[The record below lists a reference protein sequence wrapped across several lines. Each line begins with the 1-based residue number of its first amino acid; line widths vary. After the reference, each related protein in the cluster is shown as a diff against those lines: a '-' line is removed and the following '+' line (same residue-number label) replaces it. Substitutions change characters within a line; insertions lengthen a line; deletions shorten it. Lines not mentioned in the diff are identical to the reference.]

1 MSLLRVFPGANDK
14 ELRLRQLINYVV
26 ASPEK
31 QVWQG
36 LFFEKTPN
44 MVRASGVPAEGTT
57 EEILMSFLLPHMAY
71 GYPGTRLCYHCLLD
85 FNGLLG
91 ANDAG
96 YIAWE
101 INEYLRTYGV
111 QFLQGVHITK
121 KGGLIF
127 WPHVHVLINSIV
139 LYGPDRGRKFRM
151 EKPVLRGYKEY
162 MNAVLKKYKLPVIPV
177 YEGGGNDEI
186 TNSEP

>member
-1 MSLLRVFPGANDK
+1 MD
-14 ELRLRQLINYVV
+14 
-26 ASPEK
+26 
-31 QVWQG
+31 
-36 LFFEKTPN
+36 FFLKCST
-44 MVRASGVPAEGTT
+44 
-57 EEILMSFLLPHMAY
+57 SFYNQP
-71 GYPGTRLCYHCLLD
+71 LD

-96 YIAWE
+96 FIAWE
-101 INEYLRTYGV
+101 INEYLMQYGI

-121 KGGLIF
+121 SKGAVF

-139 LYGPDRGRKFRM
+139 LYGPNRGRKFRL

-177 YEGGGNDEI
+177 YEGGGNEEI